1 MNYINDFKLR
11 KDKNGII
18 LSMLLQHGV
27 HPWRGNSIMLLNTCY
42 EPGGGW
48 CMRAS
53 SIHPTALFGML
64 FLFYR
69 WENKLGNCN
78 IFQVLLTVQK
88 RNPIQ
93 TTGLQSLFLQRCSK
107 EHNPILHT
115 LFPTLQFEDSR
126 WFSGFQS
133 SPPSSLT
140 LSPVLPP
147 PYLS

>member
-1 MNYINDFKLR
+1 MNYINVFKLR

-48 CMRAS
+48 FMRAS

-69 WENKLGNCN
+69 
-78 IFQVLLTVQK
+78 
-88 RNPIQ
+88 
-93 TTGLQSLFLQRCSK
+93 
-107 EHNPILHT
+107 
-115 LFPTLQFEDSR
+115 
-126 WFSGFQS
+126 
-133 SPPSSLT
+133 
-140 LSPVLPP
+140 
-147 PYLS
+147 